1 MLMPMRILVH
11 GLMALL
17 SLSLSTCD
25 KPKQEDK
32 PARPFL
38 QSPLQISEILA
49 QNQRGLTLGV
59 HGRHGWIELHNSS
72 EKRQNTKGLQI
83 AVRGTRKEQR
93 WSLPSVDMAP
103 DAYLVLHT
111 SGLGSKD
118 LAGRLH
124 ADLRLPKQPR
134 AIGLLDPE
142 GRVLNEISQ
151 IPKQWPD
158 LSYGSLPGSKPRYL
172 SMPTPGKANDS
183 RPQNKGPLVEQ
194 AEQTPIWPALGDRIL
209 VQAILRPEGNPI
221 KRVQLE
227 WQKNLEPPSFLP
239 MTCQAKGGKFN
250 CRAHIPS
257 TEFKAGTMI
266 RWQIHAYDQKGQS
279 GRWPQGIDH
288 ADAPRWDGT
297 LIRDPNQQNLLPVL
311 YWQTSKPR
319 QAQRRRGMRAS
330 LFFEGQFIDQ
340 VLVRKRGYRS
350 SGWTKKNLKFELP
363 EGHLLTVSKGVE
375 VDEFNLSSTW
385 SDKSSLRRELAW
397 DTYRQAGVI
406 DAFCFPV
413 RVMQNGRF
421 YALAHMG
428 EHFDRRFLRRNDL
441 DPKGAMYKMY
451 DDCCTSRVEAVKK
464 TRKKEKNDDLTNFLK
479 GLHARA
485 LEPAAQEAFLF
496 QHVNLPATLNYLAAT
511 VLMHDNDHVA
521 KNYFLYRD
529 SRGSKRWRMLPWD
542 KDLTFGR
549 NFIAKPG
556 VLNDTIW
563 ADHDPQSHPLF
574 GDREHPKVRGLFNC
588 LIDALYR
595 SPRIRQMF
603 LRRLRSLM
611 DERLQAPGTPPDQLH
626 YEKRIAEISE
636 RMARALNMD
645 ATRWVRDWGQAISA
659 TKDTQRLIE
668 EYLVPR
674 RVHLYL
680 THGPNG
686 SGLIPAAQ
694 EKKPTLQ
701 IRADSV
707 DSIQIQNPGSDA
719 VDLSN
724 WRIEGPWTFTLPPG
738 TVLAGQDKLNVVQYW
753 QDVPAD
759 PSGLWFMAGL
769 RAVDSAQGV
778 ALVDSN
784 GEVMARPIKP

>member
-1 MLMPMRILVH
+1 MRIRLQA
-11 GLMALL
+11 LLALL
-17 SLSLSTCD
+17 SLSILTCD
-25 KPKQEDK
+25 WPKQKNK
-32 PARPFL
+32 PANPFK
-38 QSPLQISEILA
+38 QSPLRITEILV
-49 QNQRGLTLGV
+49 QNQHGQTLGV
-59 HGRHGWIELHNSS
+59 HGRQGWIELHNSS
-72 EKRQNTKGLQI
+72 DKPQNPSGLQI
-83 AVRGTRKEQR
+83 AVRGTRKERR
-93 WSLPSVDMAP
+93 WILPSVDMGP
-103 DAYLVLHT
+103 RAYLVLYT
-111 SGLGSKD
+111 SGLGRKD
-118 LAGRLH
+118 LAGRFH
-124 ADLRLPKQPR
+124 AGFRMPKQPR
-134 AIGLLDPE
+134 SIGLLDQK
-142 GRVLNEISQ
+142 GRVLNEAFQ
-151 IPKQWPD
+151 LPRQWPD
-158 LSYGSLPGSKPRYL
+158 LAYGPLPGSQPRYL
-172 SMPTPGKANDS
+172 TMPTPGKANDS
-183 RPQNKGPLVEQ
+183 RPQNTGPLVEQ
-194 AEQTPIWPALGDRIL
+194 AKQTPIWPAQGDRIL
-209 VQAILRPEGNPI
+209 IQAILRPERSPI

-239 MTCQAKGGKFN
+239 MTCQAKGRKSI
-250 CRAHIPS
+250 CRAQIPS
-257 TEFKAGTMI
+257 TELKVGTMI
-266 RWQIHAYDQKGQS
+266 RWQIHAYDKTNQS
-279 GRWPQGIDH
+279 GRWPQGINH

-297 LIRDPNQQNLLPVL
+297 MIRDPNEQSPLPVL
-311 YWQTSKPR
+311 HWQTSKPKESM
-319 QAQRRRGMRAS
+319 RRKGMRAS
-330 LFFEGQFIDQ
+330 IFYEGQFIDQ

-363 EGHLLTVSKGVE
+363 EGHLLTIRKGIE

-413 RVMQNGRF
+413 RVIQNGRF
-421 YALAHMG
+421 FSLAHMG

-451 DDCCTSRVEAVKK
+451 DDCCTTRVAADKK

-479 GLHARA
+479 GLHARD

-496 QHVNLPATLNYLAAT
+496 QHVNLPATLNYLATT

-549 NFIAKPG
+549 NFLTKPG

-574 GDREHPKVRGLFNC
+574 GDREHPKVRGKFNC
-588 LIDALYR
+588 IIDALYR

-611 DERLQAPGTPPDQLH
+611 DELLQAPGTSADQLH
-626 YEKRIAEISE
+626 YEKRIVETSK
-636 RMARALNMD
+636 RMARDLTMD

-659 TKDTQRLIE
+659 AKDTQRLIK

-680 THGPNG
+680 THGPDG

-694 EKKPTLQ
+694 DRKPILQMHAGTLSEVQ
-701 IRADSV
+701 IH
-707 DSIQIQNPGSDA
+707 NPGPAA
-719 VDLSN
+719 VDLSD
-724 WRIEGPWTFTLPPG
+724 WRIEGPWTFTMPPG
-738 TVLAGQDKLNVVQYW
+738 TVIAGQDELILVPYW

-759 PSGLWFMAGL
+759 PSGRWFMAGMRAADSDQVL
-769 RAVDSAQGV
+769 R
-778 ALVDSN
+778 LVDPA
-784 GEVMARPIKP
+784 GEVLARMSKP